1 MQFNKSFRRA
11 LILSIIFTITIFTCN
26 IFAEIPTNN
35 LVEIKNEEKFW
46 QLDEGS
52 NLESSGSNDG
62 LSLTRLEYQGIYRKN
77 ISGSLRNVVR
87 LSFDAGLDE
96 NSSKWSRLI
105 LLFPSEIDQLIDW
118 DNSYFYK
125 EAYPGY
131 RHDYTGYEKTGKFE
145 KLKDCQYSMEI
156 LKDEIGEN
164 KSGPIEVPIDL
175 ILKEGVEADQL
186 FNFLLQ
192 FRISDES
199 YKNFYTIN
207 SSKKYNDYTF
217 ASNIDFSN
225 SYKAETASDLR
236 GKNNIEFD
244 GNSLYGFYNEEKGS
258 IDIICRYKRSDKYR
272 PAINQ
277 KPKAFRQV
285 MDESFYKILGKDDS
299 PIFAEIVRVDND
311 DISKEISN
319 KIEINKNDFYIK
331 DKLAFLKIGPDNFN
345 TNFRGENFSQV
356 ASSSFNKIF
365 LNDKDDLT
373 IKISYFIDKDK
384 LEKNFKDQSL
394 IELFLHTSLLTDFPN
409 NIEVFELTTQ
419 RDYKLDKGKK
429 VELDFGVEQFING
442 QEFIVSNG
450 ENRINLR
457 DSLSPREKTDT
468 TTEKA
473 ITRTK
478 KLDLIM
484 PFDLIIKSGD
494 TITVKSRPTD
504 SSRKNI
510 IITFFKS
517 NKGTG
522 NDRYSSV
529 GAQKPSYIE
538 ENPRIIPWTDTYSSI
553 ILAKTENPVRTN
565 ELFTDGNLSGFSSYE
580 NADIYISKNGEKIKT
595 KSSDQAEKIIIE
607 NQEITGYKFS
617 HQLGQLEKDSPIYIS
632 NKDNKASFASQ
643 ELEEIAQ
650 ARVKFDLNGGS
661 IPSSDEI
668 SFEGYNEDSPV
679 KDFSYKILRS
689 GDTDP
694 IIRIAP
700 RNIRLLGDE
709 NYLANGFE
717 GENAS
722 KLDHQ
727 GNELQGQAL
736 ELRKF
741 VKTEPE
747 KAGFEFVGWST
758 KKLDLSLE
766 EDLKAWQEI
775 TEAESLDQ
783 VNDKDKAYKF
793 TEKSPISKDIE
804 VYAVYKEKEIEDK
817 DKYQVFAEDLIK
829 NLNEKIEEDELI
841 NLVKTDYPDNL
852 EDSPSISILDGQ
864 EIPDCNN
871 PGEYKLKM
879 KILFPD
885 TSEKIIEIKIIV
897 KDKKEDEKDPD
908 IKIKPGE
915 IVLVEDI
922 NNLSETEKD
931 KIKNAI
937 RLANPEIGSDLE
949 IIIDDKAGA
958 KIFYKDKEF
967 YLESTETVKEI
978 QVKEDNFE
986 NHNSNYNSIKVK
998 PAFLADPISPA
1009 KEEVEKENSNI
1020 KIRKGYINGYAD
1032 GSIKADAN
1040 LTRAEAASMLAKI
1053 MEIDIGNSQTDLK
1066 DIDKSWAK
1074 NIIASLA
1081 EKNIMKGYEDGTFR
1095 PNQIITR
1102 AEFAEIIKNIDLKNR
1117 AKSPFIDISGHWAE
1131 EAINQAYANNRINGY
1146 EDGTFRP
1153 DNKITRAEAVK
1164 ILNSVFDYSFKDE
1177 KSDINIKNFTDL
1189 DENHWAY
1196 YEIQKAANDQK
1207 YIDK

>member
-1 MQFNKSFRRA
+1 MQFKRSVRKA

-26 IFAEIPTNN
+26 IFAENSANN
-35 LVEIKNEEKFW
+35 FGDLKSEERFW

-52 NLESSGSNDG
+52 NLEISKTNDG
-62 LSLTRLEYQGIYRKN
+62 LSLTRLEYQGMYRKN
-77 ISGSLRNVVR
+77 LSGSLRNVVR
-87 LSFDAGLDE
+87 LSFNARLDE
-96 NSSKWSRLI
+96 NSSKWSKLI
-105 LLFPSEIDQLIDW
+105 LFFPSEIDQLIDW

-131 RHDYTGYEKTGKFE
+131 RHDYPGYEKTGKFE

-156 LKDEIGEN
+156 LKDKIGEN

-175 ILKEGVEADQL
+175 VLKEGVEADQL

-192 FRISDES
+192 FRISDEN

-207 SSKKYNDYTF
+207 SSKNYNDYTF

-225 SYKAETASDLR
+225 SYKTETASDLR
-236 GKNNIEFD
+236 NKNNIEFD
-244 GNSLYGFYNEEKGS
+244 GNSVYGFYNEEKGS
-258 IDIICRYKRSDKYR
+258 IDIICSYKRSDKYKLESNAR
-272 PAINQ
+272 H
-277 KPKAFRQV
+277 KAFRQV

-299 PIFAEIVRVDND
+299 PIFAEIVRVDNN
-311 DISKEISN
+311 DISKEFPN
-319 KIEINKNDFYIK
+319 KIEISKDNFYIK
-331 DKLAFLKIGPDNFN
+331 DKLAFLQVGPNNLDKKFKADNFLK
-345 TNFRGENFSQV
+345 V
-356 ASSSFNKIF
+356 DSSNFNKIF
-365 LNDKDDLT
+365 LNNTEDFT

-394 IELFLHTSLLTDFPN
+394 IELGLHTSLLTDAFGYIGVYE
-409 NIEVFELTTQ
+409 IEAKKDFE
-419 RDYKLDKGKK
+419 LDKGRKIK
-429 VELDFGVEQFING
+429 IEFGEEQFIDG
-442 QEFIVSNG
+442 QEFTISNG
-450 ENRINLR
+450 ENKINLR
-457 DSLSPREKTDT
+457 DSLISKKIEGSDK
-468 TTEKA
+468 
-473 ITRTK
+473 RTNCIN
-478 KLDLIM
+478 LVA
-484 PFDLIIKSGD
+484 PFDFFIKSGD
-494 TITVKSRPTD
+494 KVTVKSHKVTKKRLDIWVKVQEP
-504 SSRKNI
+504 K
-510 IITFFKS
+510 
-517 NKGTG
+517 TG
-522 NDRYSSV
+522 SENGV
-529 GAQKPSYIE
+529 FVNLGPKKPSYNE

-553 ILAKTENPVRTN
+553 ILAKTENPVKTN
-565 ELFTDGNLSGFSSYE
+565 ELFTDGNLSGFSFYE
-580 NADIYISKNGEKIKT
+580 NADIDISKNEEKITT

-607 NQEITGYKFS
+607 NQEKTGYKFS

-643 ELEEIAQ
+643 EVEEIAQ
-650 ARVKFDLNGGS
+650 ARVTFDLNGGS
-661 IPSSDEI
+661 IPSADEI
-668 SFEGYNEDSPV
+668 SFEGYNEDSPI
-679 KDFSYKILRS
+679 KDFSYKTLRS
-689 GDTDP
+689 NDTDP

-741 VKTEPE
+741 VKTEPK

-766 EDLKAWQEI
+766 EDLKTWQEI

-793 TEKSPISKDIE
+793 TEKSPISKDTE

-829 NLNEKIEEDELI
+829 NLNEKIEKDEVI

-852 EDSPSISILDGQ
+852 EGSPSISILDGQ
-864 EIPDCNN
+864 EIPDCKN

-897 KDKKEDEKDPD
+897 KDKQEDEKDPD
-908 IKIKPGE
+908 IKIKPGKA
-915 IVLVEDI
+915 VLVEDI
-922 NNLSETEKD
+922 NNLSEAEKD
-931 KIKNAI
+931 QIKNAI
-937 RLANPEIGSDLE
+937 RLANSEIGSDLE
-949 IIIDDKAGA
+949 IRIDDKGRAR
-958 KIFYKDKEF
+958 ILYKDKEF

-978 QVKEDNFE
+978 KEKEDNFE

-998 PAFLADPISPA
+998 PAFLADPTSPT
-1009 KEEVEKENSNI
+1009 KEKVEKENSNI
-1020 KIRKGYINGYAD
+1020 KIRKAYINGYAD

-1053 MEIDIGNSQTDLK
+1053 MEIDIENSQTDLK

-1074 NIIASLA
+1074 NIIASLV
-1081 EKNIMKGYEDGTFR
+1081 EKNIMKGYEDGSFR
-1095 PNQIITR
+1095 PDQMITR
-1102 AEFAEIIKNIDLKNR
+1102 AEFAEIIKNIDLKNQ
-1117 AKSPFIDISGHWAE
+1117 AKSPFTDISGHWAE
-1131 EAINQAYANNRINGY
+1131 EAINQAYANKRINGY

-1153 DNKITRAEAVK
+1153 DNKITRAEAIK
-1164 ILNSVFDYSFKDE
+1164 ILNSVFAYSFE
-1177 KSDINIKNFTDL
+1177 EENSNINIKNFTDL
-1189 DENHWAY
+1189 NENHWAY

>member
-11 LILSIIFTITIFTCN
+11 LILSIIFTITIFTYN

-46 QLDEGS
+46 RLDEGS
-52 NLESSGSNDG
+52 NLESSESNDG

-77 ISGSLRNVVR
+77 IYGSLRNVLR
-87 LSFDAGLDE
+87 LSFDARLDE
-96 NSSKWSRLI
+96 NSSKWSKLI
-105 LLFPSEIDQLIDW
+105 LLFPSEIDQLVDW

-131 RHDYTGYEKTGKFE
+131 RHDYTGYEKTGKFD

-225 SYKAETASDLR
+225 SYKAETANDLR
-236 GKNNIEFD
+236 GKNIEFD
-244 GNSLYGFYNEEKGS
+244 GNSLYGFYNEEKGTL
-258 IDIICRYKRSDKYR
+258 DIICSYKRSDKYKLESNAR
-272 PAINQ
+272 H
-277 KPKAFRQV
+277 KAFRQV
-285 MDESFYKILGKDDS
+285 MDENFYKILGNDDS
-299 PIFAEIVRVDND
+299 PVFAEIVRVDND

-319 KIEINKNDFYIK
+319 KIEINKDDFYIK
-331 DKLAFLKIGPDNFN
+331 DNLALLQVGPNNLEKSFKTDNFLKVDTSN
-345 TNFRGENFSQV
+345 
-356 ASSSFNKIF
+356 FNKIF
-365 LNDKDDLT
+365 LNNTEDFT
-373 IKISYFIDKDK
+373 IKISYFIDKEK
-384 LEKNFKDQSL
+384 LEKNFKDQNL
-394 IELFLHTSLLTDFPN
+394 IELGLHTSLLTDAFN
-409 NIEVFELTTQ
+409 GIEVYEFKSEN
-419 RDYKLDKGKK
+419 DYKLNKGSL
-429 VELDFGVEQFING
+429 VNFIFGKEYLING

-450 ENRINLR
+450 KYKINLR
-457 DSLSPREKTDT
+457 DSIYYVVE
-468 TTEKA
+468 EEG
-473 ITRTK
+473 RTK
-478 KLDLIM
+478 RVNVRI
-484 PFDLIIKSGD
+484 PFDMFIKTGD
-494 TITVKSRPTD
+494 KVAVKSQIADDNISNLTITFSKDAIEGD
-504 SSRKNI
+504 SSALRSL
-510 IITFFKS
+510 KS
-517 NKGTG
+517 E
-522 NDRYSSV
+522 
-529 GAQKPSYIE
+529 KPSYNE

-553 ILAKTENPVRTN
+553 ILAKTENPVKTN

-595 KSSDQAEKIIIE
+595 KSSDQAEKFIIE
-607 NQEITGYKFS
+607 NQEKTGYKFS
-617 HQLGQLEKDSPIYIS
+617 YQLGQLEKDSPIYIS
-632 NKDNKASFASQ
+632 NKDDKASFASK
-643 ELEEIAQ
+643 EVEEIAQ

-661 IPSSDEI
+661 IPSSDEV
-668 SFEGYNEDSPV
+668 SFEGYNEDSPI
-679 KDFSYKILRS
+679 KDFSYKTLRTS
-689 GDTDP
+689 DTDP

-741 VKTEPE
+741 VKTRPE
-747 KAGFEFVGWST
+747 KSGFEFVGWAT
-758 KKLDLSLE
+758 QKLDLSLE
-766 EDLKAWQEI
+766 EDLKTWQEI
-775 TEAESLDQ
+775 TESESLDQ

-793 TEKSPISKDIE
+793 TEKSPISKDTE

-852 EDSPSISILDGQ
+852 ENSPNISILDGQ
-864 EIPDCNN
+864 GIPDCKN

-879 KILFPD
+879 RILFPD

-897 KDKKEDEKDPD
+897 KDKQEDEKNPD

-922 NNLSETEKD
+922 NNLSEIEKD
-931 KIKNAI
+931 QIKNAI

-949 IIIDDKAGA
+949 IRIDDKGGA
-958 KIFYKDKEF
+958 RIIYKDKEF
-967 YLESTETVKEI
+967 YLENTETVKEI
-978 QVKEDNFE
+978 RERDDFE

-998 PAFLADPISPA
+998 PAFLSDPISPT

-1020 KIRKGYINGYAD
+1020 KIRKAYINGYAD

-1053 MEIDIGNSQTDLK
+1053 MEIDIENSQTDLK

-1074 NIIASLA
+1074 NIIASLV

-1095 PNQIITR
+1095 PDQMITR
-1102 AEFAEIIKNIDLKNR
+1102 AEFAEIIKNIDLKNQAR
-1117 AKSPFIDISGHWAE
+1117 SPFTDISGHWAE

-1164 ILNSVFDYSFKDE
+1164 ILNSVFDYSFDQE
-1177 KSDINIKNFTDL
+1177 DSDINIKNFTDL

-1207 YIDK
+1207 YIEK

>member
-11 LILSIIFTITIFTCN
+11 LILSIIFTITIFTYN

-35 LVEIKNEEKFW
+35 LVEIKNEENFW

-77 ISGSLRNVVR
+77 ISGSLRNVLR
-87 LSFDAGLDE
+87 LSFDARLNE
-96 NSSKWSRLI
+96 NLSKWSKLI
-105 LLFPSEIDQLIDW
+105 LLFPSEIDQLVDW

-131 RHDYTGYEKTGKFE
+131 RHDYPGYEKTGKFE

-164 KSGPIEVPIDL
+164 RSGPIEVPIDL
-175 ILKEGVEADQL
+175 VLKEGVEADQL

-192 FRISDES
+192 FRISDEN
-199 YKNFYTIN
+199 YKNFYIIN

-217 ASNIDFSN
+217 ASNIDFSS
-225 SYKAETASDLR
+225 SYKTETASDLR

-244 GNSLYGFYNEEKGS
+244 GNSLYGFYNKEKGS
-258 IDIICRYKRSDKYR
+258 IDIICSYKRSDKYR

-285 MDESFYKILGKDDS
+285 MDENFYKILGKDDS
-299 PIFAEIVRVDND
+299 PIFAEIVRVDNND
-311 DISKEISN
+311 TSKELSN
-319 KIEINKNDFYIK
+319 KIEINKDDFYIK
-331 DKLAFLKIGPDNFN
+331 DKLAFLKIGPDNFKEE
-345 TNFRGENFSQV
+345 FRGENFSQV

-365 LNDKDDLT
+365 LNNKDDLT

-384 LEKNFKDQSL
+384 LEKSFKDKNL
-394 IELFLHTSLLTDFPN
+394 IELGLHTSLLTDFPN

-419 RDYKLDKGKK
+419 SDYKFNKGEKI
-429 VELDFGVEQFING
+429 EIDFGSEQFING
-442 QEFIVSNG
+442 QEFIFING
-450 ENRINLR
+450 ENKINLR
-457 DSLSPREKTDT
+457 DSLFFRKKEGLATREV
-468 TTEKA
+468 
-473 ITRTK
+473 
-478 KLDLIM
+478 DLIM

-494 TITVKSRPTD
+494 TITVKSQSIDNTK
-504 SSRKNI
+504 KNI
-510 IITFFKS
+510 VITFFKS
-517 NKGTG
+517 TQGTG
-522 NDRYSSV
+522 NDRNSSV
-529 GAQKPSYIE
+529 GVKKPSYIE

-553 ILAKTENPVRTN
+553 ILAKTENPVKTN

-580 NADIYISKNGEKIKT
+580 NADIYISKNGEKITT
-595 KSSDQAEKIIIE
+595 KSSDQAEKITVE
-607 NQEITGYKFS
+607 NQEITVYKFS

-679 KDFSYKILRS
+679 KDFSYKTLRTS
-689 GDTDP
+689 DTDP

-722 KLDHQ
+722 TLDHQ
-727 GNELQGQAL
+727 GNELHEQAL

-775 TEAESLDQ
+775 TEAESLGQ

-793 TEKSPISKDIE
+793 IEKSPISKDTE
-804 VYAVYKEKEIEDK
+804 VYAVYKEKEMKDK

-829 NLNEKIEEDELI
+829 DINEKIEEDELI

-852 EDSPSISILDGQ
+852 EDSPNISILDGQ
-864 EIPDCNN
+864 EIPDCKN

-879 KILFPD
+879 RILFPD
-885 TSEKIIEIKIIV
+885 ISEKIIEIKIIV

-908 IKIKPGE
+908 IKIKPGK

-931 KIKNAI
+931 QIKNSI
-937 RLANPEIGSDLE
+937 RLANPEIESDLV
-949 IIIDDKAGA
+949 IRIDDKAGA
-958 KIFYKDKEF
+958 RIFYKDKEF
-967 YLESTETVKEI
+967 YLESTETAKEI

-998 PAFLADPISPA
+998 PAFLADSISPA
-1009 KEEVEKENSNI
+1009 KKEVEKENSNI
-1020 KIRKGYINGYAD
+1020 KIRKAYINGYAD

-1081 EKNIMKGYEDGTFR
+1081 EKNIMKGYEDGSFR
-1095 PNQIITR
+1095 PDQMITR
-1102 AEFAEIIKNIDLKNR
+1102 AEFAEIIKNIDLKNQ

-1164 ILNSVFDYSFKDE
+1164 ILNSVFDYSFEDE

-1207 YIDK
+1207 YIEK

>member
-1 MQFNKSFRRA
+1 MQFKRSVRKI

-26 IFAEIPTNN
+26 IFAENSANN
-35 LVEIKNEEKFW
+35 FGDLKSEERFW

-52 NLESSGSNDG
+52 NLEISKTNDG

-77 ISGSLRNVVR
+77 LSGSLRNVVR
-87 LSFDAGLDE
+87 LSFDARLDE

-105 LLFPSEIDQLIDW
+105 LFFPSEIDHLIDW
-118 DNSYFYK
+118 DNSCFYK
-125 EAYPGY
+125 EAYSGY
-131 RHDYTGYEKTGKFE
+131 RHDYPGYEKTGKFE

-156 LKDEIGEN
+156 LKDKIGEN

-175 ILKEGVEADQL
+175 VLKEGVEADQL

-207 SSKKYNDYTF
+207 SSKNYNDYTF

-225 SYKAETASDLR
+225 SYKTETASDLR
-236 GKNNIEFD
+236 NKNNIEFD

-258 IDIICRYKRSDKYR
+258 IDIICSYKRSDKYR
-272 PAINQ
+272 PAINRRG
-277 KPKAFRQV
+277 KAFRQV
-285 MDESFYKILGKDDS
+285 MDQNFYKILGRDDS
-299 PIFAEIVRVDND
+299 PVFAEIVRVDND
-311 DISKEISN
+311 DISKELSN
-319 KIEINKNDFYIK
+319 KIEINKDAFYIK
-331 DKLAFLKIGPDNFN
+331 DNLALLKIGPDNFKEE
-345 TNFRGENFSQV
+345 FRGENFSQV
-356 ASSSFNKIF
+356 DSSNFNKIF
-365 LNDKDDLT
+365 LNNTEDFT

-384 LEKNFKDQSL
+384 LERNFKDQNL
-394 IELFLHTSLLTDFPN
+394 IELGLHTSLLIDAPN
-409 NIEVFELTTQ
+409 NIEVYEFKSE
-419 RDYKLDKGKK
+419 RDYKLNKGSL
-429 VELDFGVEQFING
+429 VNLIFGKEHSTPG
-442 QEFIVSNG
+442 QEFIIDNG
-450 ENRINLR
+450 KYKINLR
-457 DSLSPREKTDT
+457 DSIYPAVKDAKRAENIKVN
-468 TTEKA
+468 
-473 ITRTK
+473 I
-478 KLDLIM
+478 
-484 PFDLIIKSGD
+484 PFDMLIKTGD
-494 TITVKSRPTD
+494 KVTVKSQANVT
-504 SSRKNI
+504 NI
-510 IITFFKS
+510 ANLTITFSKDS
-517 NKGTG
+517 IEIENKE
-522 NDRYSSV
+522 DRSID
-529 GAQKPSYIE
+529 KLKLSYKE

-553 ILAKTENPVRTN
+553 ILAKTEKPVKTN
-565 ELFTDGNLSGFSSYE
+565 ELFTDGNLIGFSSYE
-580 NADIYISKNGEKIKT
+580 NADINISKNGEKIKT
-595 KSSDQAEKIIIE
+595 KSSNQAEKIIIE
-607 NQEITGYKFS
+607 NQEKTGYKFS

-632 NKDNKASFASQ
+632 NKDNRASFSSQ
-643 ELEEIAQ
+643 EVEEIAQ
-650 ARVKFDLNGGS
+650 ARVTFDLNGGS
-661 IPSSDEI
+661 IPSADEI
-668 SFEGYNEDSPV
+668 SFEGYNEDSPI
-679 KDFSYKILRS
+679 KDFSYKTLRS
-689 GDTDP
+689 NDTDP

-741 VKTEPE
+741 VKTEPK

-766 EDLKAWQEI
+766 EDLKTWQEI

-793 TEKSPISKDIE
+793 TEKSPISKDTE

-829 NLNEKIEEDELI
+829 NLNEKTEKDEVI

-852 EDSPSISILDGQ
+852 EGSPSISILDGQ
-864 EIPDCNN
+864 EIPDCKN

-897 KDKKEDEKDPD
+897 KDKQEDEKDPD
-908 IKIKPGE
+908 IKIKPGKA
-915 IVLVEDI
+915 VLVEDI
-922 NNLSETEKD
+922 NNLSEAEKD
-931 KIKNAI
+931 QIKNAI
-937 RLANPEIGSDLE
+937 RLANSEIGSDLE
-949 IIIDDKAGA
+949 IRIDDKGRAR
-958 KIFYKDKEF
+958 ILYKDKEF

-978 QVKEDNFE
+978 KEKEDNFE

-998 PAFLADPISPA
+998 PAFLADPTSPT
-1009 KEEVEKENSNI
+1009 KEKVEKENSNI
-1020 KIRKGYINGYAD
+1020 KIRKAYINGYAD

-1040 LTRAEAASMLAKI
+1040 LTRAEVASMLAKI
-1053 MEIDIGNSQTDLK
+1053 MEIDIENSQTDLK

-1095 PNQIITR
+1095 PNQMITR
-1102 AEFAEIIKNIDLKNR
+1102 AEFAEIIKNIDLKNQ

-1153 DNKITRAEAVK
+1153 DNKITRAEAIK
-1164 ILNSVFDYSFKDE
+1164 ILNSVFAYSFE
-1177 KSDINIKNFTDL
+1177 EENSNINIKNFTDL
-1189 DENHWAY
+1189 NENHWAY

>member
-11 LILSIIFTITIFTCN
+11 LILSIIFTITIFTYN

-46 QLDEGS
+46 KLDEGS
-52 NLESSGSNDG
+52 NLESSESNDG

-77 ISGSLRNVVR
+77 ISGSLRNVLR
-87 LSFDAGLDE
+87 LSFDARLNE
-96 NSSKWSRLI
+96 NSSKWSKLI
-105 LLFPSEIDQLIDW
+105 LLFPSEIDQLVDW

-131 RHDYTGYEKTGKFE
+131 RHDYTGYEKTGKFD

-175 ILKEGVEADQL
+175 VLKEGVEADQL

-192 FRISDES
+192 FRISDEN

-217 ASNIDFSN
+217 ASNIDFLN
-225 SYKAETASDLR
+225 SYKTETASDLR
-236 GKNNIEFD
+236 NKNNIEFD

-258 IDIICRYKRSDKYR
+258 LDIICSYKRSDKYKLKNNAR
-272 PAINQ
+272 H
-277 KPKAFRQV
+277 KAFRQV
-285 MDESFYKILGKDDS
+285 MDENFYKILGNDDS
-299 PIFAEIVRVDND
+299 PIFAEIVRVDNN
-311 DISKEISN
+311 DISKELSN
-319 KIEINKNDFYIK
+319 KIEINKDAFYIK
-331 DKLAFLKIGPDNFN
+331 DKLAFLQVGPNNLDKKFKADNFLKIDTSN
-345 TNFRGENFSQV
+345 
-356 ASSSFNKIF
+356 FNKIF
-365 LNDKDDLT
+365 LNNTEDFT
-373 IKISYFIDKDK
+373 IKISYFIDKEK

-394 IELFLHTSLLTDFPN
+394 IELGLHTSLLTDYSKS
-409 NIEVFELTTQ
+409 IEVFELTTQ
-419 RDYKLDKGKK
+419 SDYKFNKGEKI
-429 VELDFGVEQFING
+429 EIDFGSEQFING
-442 QEFIVSNG
+442 QEFILSNG
-450 ENRINLR
+450 ENKINLR
-457 DSLSPREKTDT
+457 DSLFFRKKEGLATREV
-468 TTEKA
+468 
-473 ITRTK
+473 
-478 KLDLIM
+478 DLIM

-494 TITVKSRPTD
+494 TITVKSQSIDNTK
-504 SSRKNI
+504 KNI
-510 IITFFKS
+510 VITFFKS
-517 NKGTG
+517 TQGTG
-522 NDRYSSV
+522 NDRNSSV
-529 GAQKPSYIE
+529 GVKKPSYIE

-553 ILAKTENPVRTN
+553 ILAKTENPVKTN
-565 ELFTDGNLSGFSSYE
+565 ELFTDGNLIGFSSYE
-580 NADIYISKNGEKIKT
+580 NANIYISKNGEKITT
-595 KSSDQAEKIIIE
+595 KSSDQAEKITVE

-679 KDFSYKILRS
+679 KDFSYKTLRTS
-689 GDTDP
+689 DTDP

-700 RNIRLLGDE
+700 RNIRLLGVE

-722 KLDHQ
+722 TLDYQ

-766 EDLKAWQEI
+766 EDLKTWQEI

-793 TEKSPISKDIE
+793 TEKSPISKDTE

-817 DKYQVFAEDLIK
+817 DKYQVFVEDLIK

-852 EDSPSISILDGQ
+852 GNSPSISILDGQ
-864 EIPDCNN
+864 EIPDCKN

-885 TSEKIIEIKIIV
+885 ASEKIIEIKIIV
-897 KDKKEDEKDPD
+897 KDKKEGEKDPD

-922 NNLSETEKD
+922 DNLSETEKD

-949 IIIDDKAGA
+949 IRIYDKGMAR
-958 KIFYKDKEF
+958 ILYKDKEF
-967 YLESTETVKEI
+967 YLENTETVKEI
-978 QVKEDNFE
+978 RKKDNFE

-998 PAFLADPISPA
+998 TGFLADPINPT
-1009 KEEVEKENSNI
+1009 KEEAEKENKII
-1020 KIRKGYINGYAD
+1020 KIRKAYINGYAD
-1032 GSIKADAN
+1032 GSIKVDAN

-1053 MEIDIGNSQTDLK
+1053 MEIDIENSQTNLK

-1074 NIIASLA
+1074 NIIAILV

-1095 PNQIITR
+1095 PDQMITR

-1117 AKSPFIDISGHWAE
+1117 AESPFIDISGHWAE

-1164 ILNSVFDYSFKDE
+1164 ILNSVFDYSFEDE

-1207 YIDK
+1207 YIEK

>member
-1 MQFNKSFRRA
+1 MQFNKSYRRA
-11 LILSIIFTITIFTCN
+11 LILSIIFTITIFTYN

-52 NLESSGSNDG
+52 NLESSESNDG
-62 LSLTRLEYQGIYRKN
+62 LSLVRLEYQGIYRKN
-77 ISGSLRNVVR
+77 ISGFLRNVVR
-87 LSFDAGLDE
+87 FSFDARLDE

-105 LLFPSEIDQLIDW
+105 LLFPSEIDQLVDW

-131 RHDYTGYEKTGKFE
+131 RHDYPGYEKTGKFD

-175 ILKEGVEADQL
+175 ILKEGVEVDQL

-225 SYKAETASDLR
+225 SYKTEMASDLR
-236 GKNNIEFD
+236 NKNNIEFD
-244 GNSLYGFYNEEKGS
+244 GNSLYGFYNEEKGTL
-258 IDIICRYKRSDKYR
+258 DIICSYKRSDKYKPDLNR
-272 PAINQ
+272 

-285 MDESFYKILGKDDS
+285 MDENFYKILGKDDS
-299 PIFAEIVRVDND
+299 PIFAEIVRVDNND
-311 DISKEISN
+311 TSKELSN
-319 KIEINKNDFYIK
+319 KIEINKDDFYIE
-331 DKLAFLKIGPDNFN
+331 DNLALLKIGPDNFN
-345 TNFRGENFSQV
+345 KNFRGKNFSQV
-356 ASSSFNKIF
+356 ASNSFNKIF

-373 IKISYFIDKDK
+373 IKISYFIDKEK
-384 LEKNFKDQSL
+384 LEKSFKDKNL
-394 IELFLHTSLLTDFPN
+394 IELGLHTSLITDAPN
-409 NIEVFELTTQ
+409 NIEVYEFKSE
-419 RDYKLDKGKK
+419 RDYKLNKGSLINLIFVK
-429 VELDFGVEQFING
+429 EHSNNG
-442 QEFIVSNG
+442 QEFIISNG
-450 ENRINLR
+450 KYKINLK
-457 DSLSPREKTDT
+457 DSIYPVGESPIRSENMK
-468 TTEKA
+468 
-473 ITRTK
+473 IN
-478 KLDLIM
+478 I
-484 PFDLIIKSGD
+484 PFDMLIKAGD
-494 TITVKSRPTD
+494 KVTVKSQ
-504 SSRKNI
+504 SSNTSRSKLK
-510 IITFFKS
+510 ITFSKDS
-517 NKGTG
+517 IEVENAK
-522 NDRYSSV
+522 DRSIDDI
-529 GAQKPSYIE
+529 KPSYIE

-553 ILAKTENPVRTN
+553 ILAKTENPVKTN

-580 NADIYISKNGEKIKT
+580 NADIYISKNGEEITT
-595 KSSDQAEKIIIE
+595 KSSDQAEKITVE

-617 HQLGQLEKDSPIYIS
+617 HQLGQLEKDSPINIS
-632 NKDNKASFASQ
+632 NKDNKDSFASQ

-679 KDFSYKILRS
+679 KDFSYKTLRTS
-689 GDTDP
+689 DTDP

-741 VKTEPE
+741 VKTEP
-747 KAGFEFVGWST
+747 KKDGFEFVGWST

-775 TEAESLDQ
+775 TEAENLDQ
-783 VNDKDKAYKF
+783 VNDKYKAYKF
-793 TEKSPISKDIE
+793 TEKSPISKDTE

-829 NLNEKIEEDELI
+829 NLNEKIEEDEVI

-852 EDSPSISILDGQ
+852 RNSPSISILDGQ
-864 EIPDCNN
+864 EIPDCKN

-922 NNLSETEKD
+922 DNLSEIEKD
-931 KIKNAI
+931 QIKNAI
-937 RLANPEIGSDLE
+937 RLANPEIGSDLV
-949 IIIDDKAGA
+949 IRIDDKAGA
-958 KIFYKDKEF
+958 RIFYKDKEF
-967 YLESTETVKEI
+967 YLENTETVKEI
-978 QVKEDNFE
+978 QAKEDNFE

-998 PAFLADPISPA
+998 PAFLSDPISPT

-1020 KIRKGYINGYAD
+1020 KIRKSYINGYAD

-1053 MEIDIGNSQTDLK
+1053 MEIDIGNSQADLK

-1074 NIIASLA
+1074 NIISSLV

-1095 PNQIITR
+1095 PDQMITR
-1102 AEFAEIIKNIDLKNR
+1102 AEFAEIIKNIDLKNQ

-1164 ILNSVFDYSFKDE
+1164 ILNSVFDYSLDQE
-1177 KSDINIKNFTDL
+1177 NSDINIKNFTDL

-1207 YIDK
+1207 YIEK

>member
-11 LILSIIFTITIFTCN
+11 LILSIIFTITIFTYN

-35 LVEIKNEEKFW
+35 LVEIKNEENFW

-77 ISGSLRNVVR
+77 ISGSLRNVLR
-87 LSFDAGLDE
+87 LSFDARLNE
-96 NSSKWSRLI
+96 NLSKWSKLI
-105 LLFPSEIDQLIDW
+105 LLFPSEIDQLVDW

-131 RHDYTGYEKTGKFE
+131 RHDYPGYEKTGKFE

-164 KSGPIEVPIDL
+164 RSGPIEVPIDL
-175 ILKEGVEADQL
+175 VLKEGVEADQL

-192 FRISDES
+192 FRISDEN
-199 YKNFYTIN
+199 YKNFYIIN

-217 ASNIDFSN
+217 ASNIDFSS
-225 SYKAETASDLR
+225 SYKTETASDLR

-244 GNSLYGFYNEEKGS
+244 GNSLYGFYNKEKGS
-258 IDIICRYKRSDKYR
+258 IDIICSYKRSDKYR

-285 MDESFYKILGKDDS
+285 MDENFYKILGKDDS
-299 PIFAEIVRVDND
+299 PIFAEIVRVDNND
-311 DISKEISN
+311 TSKELSN
-319 KIEINKNDFYIK
+319 KIEINKDDFYIK
-331 DKLAFLKIGPDNFN
+331 DKLAFLKIGPDNFKEE
-345 TNFRGENFSQV
+345 FRGENFSQV

-365 LNDKDDLT
+365 LNNKDDLT

-384 LEKNFKDQSL
+384 LEKSFKDKNL
-394 IELFLHTSLLTDFPN
+394 IELGLHTSLLTDFPN

-419 RDYKLDKGKK
+419 SDYKFNKGEKI
-429 VELDFGVEQFING
+429 EIDFGSEQFING
-442 QEFIVSNG
+442 QEFIFING
-450 ENRINLR
+450 ENKINLR
-457 DSLSPREKTDT
+457 DSLFFRKKEGLATREV
-468 TTEKA
+468 
-473 ITRTK
+473 
-478 KLDLIM
+478 DLIM

-494 TITVKSRPTD
+494 TITVKSQSIDNTK
-504 SSRKNI
+504 KNI
-510 IITFFKS
+510 VITFFKS
-517 NKGTG
+517 TQGTG
-522 NDRYSSV
+522 NDRNSSV
-529 GAQKPSYIE
+529 GVKKPSYIE

-553 ILAKTENPVRTN
+553 ILAKTENPVKTN

-580 NADIYISKNGEKIKT
+580 NADIYISKNGEKITT
-595 KSSDQAEKIIIE
+595 KSSDQAEKITVE
-607 NQEITGYKFS
+607 NQEITVYKFS

-679 KDFSYKILRS
+679 KDFSYKTLRTS
-689 GDTDP
+689 DTDP

-722 KLDHQ
+722 TLDHQ
-727 GNELQGQAL
+727 GNELQEQAL

-775 TEAESLDQ
+775 TEAESLGQ

-793 TEKSPISKDIE
+793 IEKSPISKDTE
-804 VYAVYKEKEIEDK
+804 VYAVYKEKEMKDK

-829 NLNEKIEEDELI
+829 DINEKIEEDELI

-852 EDSPSISILDGQ
+852 EDSPNISILDGQ
-864 EIPDCNN
+864 EIPDCKN

-879 KILFPD
+879 RILFPD
-885 TSEKIIEIKIIV
+885 ISEKIIEIKIIV

-908 IKIKPGE
+908 IKIKPGK

-931 KIKNAI
+931 QIKNSI
-937 RLANPEIGSDLE
+937 RLANPEIESDLV
-949 IIIDDKAGA
+949 IRIDDKAGA
-958 KIFYKDKEF
+958 RIFYKDKEF
-967 YLESTETVKEI
+967 YLESTETAKEI

-998 PAFLADPISPA
+998 PAFLADSISPA
-1009 KEEVEKENSNI
+1009 KKEVEKENSNI
-1020 KIRKGYINGYAD
+1020 KIRKAYINGYAD

-1081 EKNIMKGYEDGTFR
+1081 EKNIMKGYEDGSFR
-1095 PNQIITR
+1095 PDQMITR
-1102 AEFAEIIKNIDLKNR
+1102 AEFAEIIKNIDLKNQ

-1164 ILNSVFDYSFKDE
+1164 ILNSVFDYSFEDE

-1207 YIDK
+1207 YIEK

>member
-26 IFAEIPTNN
+26 IFAEIPANN
-35 LVEIKNEEKFW
+35 LSERKSEEKFW

-52 NLESSGSNDG
+52 NLENSESNDG

-77 ISGSLRNVVR
+77 ISGSLGNVVR
-87 LSFDAGLDE
+87 LSFDARLNE
-96 NSSKWSRLI
+96 NLSKWSKLI
-105 LLFPSEIDQLIDW
+105 LLFPSEIDQLVDW

-131 RHDYTGYEKTGKFE
+131 RHDYTGYEKTGKFD

-175 ILKEGVEADQL
+175 VLKEGVEADQL

-225 SYKAETASDLR
+225 SYKAETANDLR
-236 GKNNIEFD
+236 GKNIEFD
-244 GNSLYGFYNEEKGS
+244 GNSLYGFYNEEKGTL
-258 IDIICRYKRSDKYR
+258 DIICSYKRSDKYKLENNER
-272 PAINQ
+272 H
-277 KPKAFRQV
+277 KAFRQV
-285 MDESFYKILGKDDS
+285 MDENFYKILGKDDS
-299 PIFAEIVRVDND
+299 PIFAEIVRVDNN

-319 KIEINKNDFYIK
+319 KIEINKDDFYIK
-331 DKLAFLKIGPDNFN
+331 DNLAFLQVGPNNLDKKFKADNFLKVD
-345 TNFRGENFSQV
+345 TSNFN
-356 ASSSFNKIF
+356 NIF
-365 LNDKDDLT
+365 LNNTEDFT

-394 IELFLHTSLLTDFPN
+394 IELGLHTSLLTDAFN
-409 NIEVFELTTQ
+409 GIEVYEFKSEN
-419 RDYKLDKGKK
+419 DYKLNKGSL
-429 VELDFGVEQFING
+429 VNFIFGKEYLING

-450 ENRINLR
+450 KYKINLR
-457 DSLSPREKTDT
+457 DSIYYVVEEKG
-468 TTEKA
+468 
-473 ITRTK
+473 RTK
-478 KLDLIM
+478 RVNVRI
-484 PFDLIIKSGD
+484 PFDMSIKSGD
-494 TITVKSRPTD
+494 KVAVKSQIADDNISNLTITFSKDAIEGD
-504 SSRKNI
+504 SSALRSL
-510 IITFFKS
+510 KS
-517 NKGTG
+517 E
-522 NDRYSSV
+522 
-529 GAQKPSYIE
+529 KPSYIE

-553 ILAKTENPVRTN
+553 ILAKTEKTVKTN

-580 NADIYISKNGEKIKT
+580 NADINISKNGEKITT
-595 KSSDQAEKIIIE
+595 KSSDQAEKITVE
-607 NQEITGYKFS
+607 NREVTGYKFS

-643 ELEEIAQ
+643 EVEEIAQ

-661 IPSSDEI
+661 IKSSDEI

-679 KDFSYKILRS
+679 KDFSHKTLRS
-689 GDTDP
+689 SDTDP

-722 KLDHQ
+722 TLGHQ

-747 KAGFEFVGWST
+747 KDGFKFVGWST

-783 VNDKDKAYKF
+783 VNDKYKAYKF
-793 TEKSPISKDIE
+793 TEKSPISKDTE

-817 DKYQVFAEDLIK
+817 DKYQVFVEDLIK
-829 NLNEKIEEDELI
+829 NLNEKIEEDEVI

-852 EDSPSISILDGQ
+852 GNSPNISILDGQ
-864 EIPDCNN
+864 EIPDCKNS
-871 PGEYKLKM
+871 GEYKLKM

-922 NNLSETEKD
+922 DNLSETEKD
-931 KIKNAI
+931 QIKNAI

-949 IIIDDKAGA
+949 IRIDDKAGA
-958 KIFYKDKEF
+958 RIFYKDKEF

-986 NHNSNYNSIKVK
+986 NQNSNYNSIKVK
-998 PAFLADPISPA
+998 PAFLSDPISPT

-1020 KIRKGYINGYAD
+1020 KIRKAYINGYAD

-1053 MEIDIGNSQTDLK
+1053 MEIDIGNSQIDLK

-1074 NIIASLA
+1074 NIIASLV

-1095 PNQIITR
+1095 PNQMITR
-1102 AEFAEIIKNIDLKNR
+1102 AEFAEIIKNIDLKNQ

-1164 ILNSVFDYSFKDE
+1164 ILNSVFDYSFE
-1177 KSDINIKNFTDL
+1177 EENSDINIKNFTDL

-1207 YIDK
+1207 YRKISL

>member
-11 LILSIIFTITIFTCN
+11 LILSIIFTITIFTYN

-35 LVEIKNEEKFW
+35 LVEIKNEENFW

-77 ISGSLRNVVR
+77 ISGSLRNVLR
-87 LSFDAGLDE
+87 LSFDARLNE
-96 NSSKWSRLI
+96 NLSKWSKLI
-105 LLFPSEIDQLIDW
+105 LLFPSEIDQLVDW

-131 RHDYTGYEKTGKFE
+131 RHDYPGYEKTGKFE

-164 KSGPIEVPIDL
+164 RSGPIEVPIDL
-175 ILKEGVEADQL
+175 VLKEGVEADQL

-192 FRISDES
+192 FRISDEN

-217 ASNIDFSN
+217 ASNIDFSS
-225 SYKAETASDLR
+225 SYKTETASDLR

-244 GNSLYGFYNEEKGS
+244 GNSLYGFYNKEKGS
-258 IDIICRYKRSDKYR
+258 IDIICSYKRSDKYR

-285 MDESFYKILGKDDS
+285 MDENFYKILGKDDS
-299 PIFAEIVRVDND
+299 PIFAEIVRVDNND
-311 DISKEISN
+311 TSKELSN
-319 KIEINKNDFYIK
+319 KIEINKDDFYIK
-331 DKLAFLKIGPDNFN
+331 DKLAFLKIGPDNFKEE
-345 TNFRGENFSQV
+345 FRGENFSQV

-365 LNDKDDLT
+365 LNNKDDLT

-384 LEKNFKDQSL
+384 LEKSFKDKNL
-394 IELFLHTSLLTDFPN
+394 IELGLHTSLLTDFPN

-419 RDYKLDKGKK
+419 SDYKFNKGEKI
-429 VELDFGVEQFING
+429 EIDFGSEQFING
-442 QEFIVSNG
+442 QEFIFING
-450 ENRINLR
+450 ENKINLR
-457 DSLSPREKTDT
+457 DSLFFRKKEGLATREV
-468 TTEKA
+468 
-473 ITRTK
+473 
-478 KLDLIM
+478 DLIM

-494 TITVKSRPTD
+494 TITVKSQSIDNTK
-504 SSRKNI
+504 KNI
-510 IITFFKS
+510 VITFFKS
-517 NKGTG
+517 TQGTG
-522 NDRYSSV
+522 NDRNSSV
-529 GAQKPSYIE
+529 GVKKPSYIE

-553 ILAKTENPVRTN
+553 ILAKTENPVKTN

-580 NADIYISKNGEKIKT
+580 NANIYISKNGEKIKT
-595 KSSDQAEKIIIE
+595 KSSNQAEKIIIE

-643 ELEEIAQ
+643 EVEEIAQ

-661 IPSSDEI
+661 IRSSDEI

-679 KDFSYKILRS
+679 KDFSYKTLRS

-722 KLDHQ
+722 TLDHQ

-747 KAGFEFVGWST
+747 KNGFEFVGWST

-793 TEKSPISKDIE
+793 IEKSPISKDTE
-804 VYAVYKEKEIEDK
+804 VYAVYKEKEMKDK
-817 DKYQVFAEDLIK
+817 DKYQVFAEDLTKDI
-829 NLNEKIEEDELI
+829 NEKIEEDEVI

-852 EDSPSISILDGQ
+852 EDSPNISILGGQ
-864 EIPDCNN
+864 EIPDCKN

-915 IVLVEDI
+915 VVLVEDI
-922 NNLSETEKD
+922 NNLSQTEKD
-931 KIKNAI
+931 QIKNAI

-949 IIIDDKAGA
+949 IRIDDKAGA
-958 KIFYKDKEF
+958 RIFYKDKEF
-967 YLESTETVKEI
+967 YLGSTETVKEI
-978 QVKEDNFE
+978 QVKEDDFE

-998 PAFLADPISPA
+998 PAFLKDPISPT

-1020 KIRKGYINGYAD
+1020 KIRKAYINGYAD

-1095 PNQIITR
+1095 PDQMITR
-1102 AEFAEIIKNIDLKNR
+1102 AEFAEIIKNIDIKNQ

-1131 EAINQAYANNRINGY
+1131 KAINQAYANNRINGY

-1164 ILNSVFDYSFKDE
+1164 ILNSVFDYSLDQE
-1177 KSDINIKNFTDL
+1177 NSDINIKDFTDL

-1207 YIDK
+1207 YIEK

>member
-11 LILSIIFTITIFTCN
+11 LILSIIFTITIFTYN

-46 QLDEGS
+46 KLDEGS
-52 NLESSGSNDG
+52 NLESSESNDG
-62 LSLTRLEYQGIYRKN
+62 LSLTRLEYQGIYRKD
-77 ISGSLRNVVR
+77 ISGSLRNVLR
-87 LSFDAGLDE
+87 LSFDARLNE

-131 RHDYTGYEKTGKFE
+131 RHDYTGYEKTGKFD

-175 ILKEGVEADQL
+175 VLKEGVEADQL

-207 SSKKYNDYTF
+207 SSKNYNDYTF
-217 ASNIDFSN
+217 ASNIDFLN

-236 GKNNIEFD
+236 NKNNIEFD

-258 IDIICRYKRSDKYR
+258 VDIICSYKRSDKYR

-285 MDESFYKILGKDDS
+285 MNENFYKILGKDDS
-299 PIFAEIVRVDND
+299 PIFAEIVRVDNN
-311 DISKEISN
+311 DISKEFPN
-319 KIEINKNDFYIK
+319 KIEINKNDFHIK
-331 DKLAFLKIGPDNFN
+331 DKLALLKIGPDNFN
-345 TNFRGENFSQV
+345 KNFRGEGFSQV
-356 ASSSFNKIF
+356 ESSSFNKIF

-384 LEKNFKDQSL
+384 LERNFKDQSL
-394 IELFLHTSLLTDFPN
+394 IELGLHTSLLTDFPN

-450 ENRINLR
+450 ENKINLR

-468 TTEKA
+468 TTEK
-473 ITRTK
+473 
-478 KLDLIM
+478 LDLTM

-553 ILAKTENPVRTN
+553 ILAKTEKAVKTN

-580 NADIYISKNGEKIKT
+580 NADINISKNGEKIKT
-595 KSSDQAEKIIIE
+595 KSSDQAEKITVE
-607 NQEITGYKFS
+607 NREITGYKFS

-643 ELEEIAQ
+643 EVEEIAQ
-650 ARVKFDLNGGS
+650 TRVKFDLNGGS

-679 KDFSYKILRS
+679 KDFSYKTLRS
-689 GDTDP
+689 SDTDS

-747 KAGFEFVGWST
+747 KDGFEFVGWST

-793 TEKSPISKDIE
+793 TEKSPISKDTG

-829 NLNEKIEEDELI
+829 NLNEKIEEDEVI

-852 EDSPSISILDGQ
+852 GNSPNISILDGQ
-864 EIPDCNN
+864 EIPDCKNS
-871 PGEYKLKM
+871 GEYKLKM

-922 NNLSETEKD
+922 DNLSETEKD
-931 KIKNAI
+931 QIKNAI

-949 IIIDDKAGA
+949 IRIDDKAGA
-958 KIFYKDKEF
+958 RIFYKDKEF
-967 YLESTETVKEI
+967 YLESTETVKEN
-978 QVKEDNFE
+978 KKRDNFE

-998 PAFLADPISPA
+998 PAFLKDPISPA
-1009 KEEVEKENSNI
+1009 KKEVEKENSNI
-1020 KIRKGYINGYAD
+1020 KIRKAYINGYAD

-1053 MEIDIGNSQTDLK
+1053 MEIDIGNSQIDLK

-1074 NIIASLA
+1074 NIIASLV

-1095 PNQIITR
+1095 PDQMITR
-1102 AEFAEIIKNIDLKNR
+1102 AEFAEIIKNIDLKNQAR
-1117 AKSPFIDISGHWAE
+1117 SPFTDISGHWAE

-1164 ILNSVFDYSFKDE
+1164 ILNSVFDYSFE
-1177 KSDINIKNFTDL
+1177 EENSDINIKDFTDL

>member
-1 MQFNKSFRRA
+1 MQFNKSYRRA
-11 LILSIIFTITIFTCN
+11 LILSIIFTITIFTYN
-26 IFAEIPTNN
+26 IFAEIPANN
-35 LVEIKNEEKFW
+35 LGERKSEEKFW

-52 NLESSGSNDG
+52 NLESSKSNDG

-77 ISGSLRNVVR
+77 ISGSLRNVLR
-87 LSFDAGLDE
+87 LSFDARLDE

-131 RHDYTGYEKTGKFE
+131 RHDYPGYEKTDRFE

-156 LKDEIGEN
+156 LKDKIGKN
-164 KSGPIEVPIDL
+164 KSGPIEVPLDL

-192 FRISDES
+192 FRISDEN

-207 SSKKYNDYTF
+207 SSEKYNDYTF

-225 SYKAETASDLR
+225 SYKTETASDLR

-258 IDIICRYKRSDKYR
+258 IDIIYSYKRSDKYR

-285 MDESFYKILGKDDS
+285 MDENFYKILGKDDS
-299 PIFAEIVRVDND
+299 PIFAEIVRVDNND
-311 DISKEISN
+311 TSKEFPN
-319 KIEINKNDFYIK
+319 KIEINKDDFYIK
-331 DKLAFLKIGPDNFN
+331 DKLALLKIGPDNFN
-345 TNFRGENFSQV
+345 KNFREEDFSQV
-356 ASSSFNKIF
+356 ASSSFSKIF

-384 LEKNFKDQSL
+384 LEKSFKDKNL
-394 IELFLHTSLLTDFPN
+394 IELGLHTSLITDAPN
-409 NIEVFELTTQ
+409 NIEVYEFESE
-419 RDYKLDKGKK
+419 RDYKLNKGS
-429 VELDFGVEQFING
+429 LINLIFGKEHSNNG

-450 ENRINLR
+450 KYKINFR
-457 DSLSPREKTDT
+457 DSIYPVGESPIRSENMK
-468 TTEKA
+468 
-473 ITRTK
+473 IN
-478 KLDLIM
+478 I
-484 PFDLIIKSGD
+484 PFDMLIKAGD
-494 TITVKSRPTD
+494 KVTVKSQ
-504 SSRKNI
+504 SSNTNRSNLK
-510 IITFFKS
+510 ITFS
-517 NKGTG
+517 KGSIE
-522 NDRYSSV
+522 NENAKDRSIDNI
-529 GAQKPSYIE
+529 KPSYIE

-553 ILAKTENPVRTN
+553 ILAKTENPVKTN

-580 NADIYISKNGEKIKT
+580 NADVYISKNGEKITT
-595 KSSDQAEKIIIE
+595 KSSDQGEKITVE
-607 NQEITGYKFS
+607 NQERTGYKFS
-617 HQLGQLEKDSPIYIS
+617 YQLGQLEKDSPIYIS
-632 NKDNKASFASQ
+632 NKDNKASFASK
-643 ELEEIAQ
+643 EVEEIAQ
-650 ARVKFDLNGGS
+650 ARVTFDLNGGS
-661 IPSSDEI
+661 IPSSDEV

-679 KDFSYKILRS
+679 KDFSYETLRS
-689 GDTDP
+689 SDTDP
-694 IIRIAP
+694 ITRIAP

-722 KLDHQ
+722 TLDHQ

-793 TEKSPISKDIE
+793 TEKSPISKDTE
-804 VYAVYKEKEIEDK
+804 VYAVYKEKEMKDK

-829 NLNEKIEEDELI
+829 DINEKIEEDELI

-852 EDSPSISILDGQ
+852 GDSPNISILDGQ
-864 EIPDCNN
+864 EIPDCKN

-879 KILFPD
+879 RILFPD

-897 KDKKEDEKDPD
+897 KDKQEDEKNPD

-922 NNLSETEKD
+922 DNLSEIEKD

-937 RLANPEIGSDLE
+937 KLANPETGSDLE
-949 IIIDDKAGA
+949 IRIDDKAGA
-958 KIFYKDKEF
+958 RIFYKDKEF
-967 YLESTETVKEI
+967 YLESTETAKEI

-998 PAFLADPISPA
+998 PTFLSDPISPT

-1020 KIRKGYINGYAD
+1020 KIRKAYINGYAD

-1074 NIIASLA
+1074 DIIASLV

-1095 PNQIITR
+1095 PDQMITR
-1102 AEFAEIIKNIDLKNR
+1102 AEFAEIIKNIDIKNQ

-1164 ILNSVFDYSFKDE
+1164 ILNSVFDYSFEDE
-1177 KSDINIKNFTDL
+1177 KSDINIKKFTDL

-1207 YIDK
+1207 YIEK